1 MRLIFILSILIA
13 VSCRGHTDTPVV
25 NKEYVQRCVIIAE
38 RIVRD
43 TLHFD
48 NLGKLHK
55 GIIDIER
62 DVDLKG
68 NACKVPA
75 GVTLS
80 LKGGKIRNG
89 VLIGNETKIK
99 GKGKV
104 FDRVTIKGTWNVPYI
119 STSIFES
126 LDYDNS
132 LRDVV
137 ALASPNVKNTIVI
150 GKGKYRVSA
159 RKNNDVCIPLCS
171 NTDLKLQG
179 TVRLAPNGFK
189 HYNIIQVQG
198 ENIRITGN
206 GAVIGDK
213 LSHTGT
219 EGEWGM
225 GIRFHKAI
233 KASVSGLA
241 IKDCWGDCIYVG
253 GKSKNVLIEKCRIDN
268 GRRQGI
274 SVTKADSVIIR
285 QCLITN
291 VSGTNPQYAIDV
303 EPNSGDSVSNVIIE
317 NVETKGCEGGFLL
330 VRSGALKDGKP
341 VSWIGNVTIKNCT
354 VSAKSKYPMR
364 LYRCE
369 DLSVE
374 GCKVYSTNA
383 YPAILVCEV
392 GNACIIGN
400 TITQEKHIISS
411 IKNVAKKV
419 AGRKDVNPI
428 SMIKVEKQDVKNN
441 TIIEN

>member
-1 MRLIFILSILIA
+1 MRLILILSILIA
-13 VSCRGHTDTPVV
+13 VSCRGCNETTCEIKGDS
-25 NKEYVQRCVIIAE
+25 KISE
-38 RIVRD
+38 REDRVPKD
-43 TLHFD
+43 TLSFEI
-48 NLGKLHK
+48 LGRLSK
-55 GIIDIER
+55 GIIEIDH

-68 NACKVPA
+68 NACVIPA
-75 GVTLS
+75 RTTLRF
-80 LKGGKIRNG
+80 KGGRIRNG

-99 GKGKV
+99 GNGKV
-104 FDRVTIKGTWNVPYI
+104 FDRVTIKGTWNVPNI
-119 STSIFES
+119 STSMFVS

-150 GKGKYRVSA
+150 GKGAYQVTA
-159 RKNNDVCIPLCS
+159 RKTNDVCIPLCA
-171 NTDLKLQG
+171 NTELKLQG

-189 HYNIIQVQG
+189 HYNIVQVEG
-198 ENIRITGN
+198 ENIRIKGN
-206 GAVIGDK
+206 GTIIGDK
-213 LSHTGT
+213 TSHIGT

-233 KASVSGLA
+233 NASVSGLA

-253 GKSKNVLIEKCRIDN
+253 GKSKNVVIDKCRLDN

-274 SVTKADSVIIR
+274 SVTKADGVIIR
-285 QCLITN
+285 RCLITN

-303 EPNSGDSVSNVIIE
+303 EPNRGDTVSNVIIAD
-317 NVETKGCEGGFLL
+317 VVTKGCEGGLL
-330 VRSGALKDGKP
+330 LARSGAKIDGKP
-341 VSWIGNVTIKNCT
+341 VSWIGKVIIRNCT

-369 DLSVE
+369 DLRVE

-383 YPAILVCEV
+383 YPAILACEV
-392 GNACIIGN
+392 GHACITGN
-400 TITQEKHIISS
+400 TITQEKQILSS
-411 IKNVAKKV
+411 IKNVVKKA

-428 SMIKVEKQDVKNN
+428 FMIKVEKQDVRNN
-441 TIIEN
+441 TIIEK